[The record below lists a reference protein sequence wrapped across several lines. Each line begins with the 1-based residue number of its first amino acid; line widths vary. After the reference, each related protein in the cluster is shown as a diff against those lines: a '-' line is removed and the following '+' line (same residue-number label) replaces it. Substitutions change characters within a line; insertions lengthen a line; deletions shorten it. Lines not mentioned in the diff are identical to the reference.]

1 MPNGRISGPGRLHQS
16 PHWHGLPLIN
26 VAGLKVGAH
35 LHFAGIRV
43 DAGCGIGVPVFAH
56 PGSGVPAS
64 LFGIFRYG
72 VPAFEAALCLQA
84 DNHLESLAFA
94 FFYSPLPVAGLLLCV
109 GHRHVAPLD
118 WLRCKQMMAH
128 PGSYCVTTQ
137 PSVRESIAWTHIKK
151 SGGHFLFSRPACVG
165 GEGIPTFSSGR
176 GWVHEAAQIS
186 AQRM

>member
-1 MPNGRISGPGRLHQS
+1 MPDAVSVYPFL
-16 PHWHGLPLIN
+16 LIQDQAFQHRCLGYS
-26 VAGLKVGAH
+26 VMA
-35 LHFAGIRV
+35 
-43 DAGCGIGVPVFAH
+43 CQ
-56 PGSGVPAS
+56 
-64 LFGIFRYG
+64 
-72 VPAFEAALCLQA
+72 AFEAALCLQA

-94 FFYSPLPVAGLLLCV
+94 FFDSPLPVAGLLLCV

-186 AQRM
+186 AQKM